1 MLDGFTMLYK
11 SRHILFL
18 NISQTPGIP
27 PVPPGAFKPSPGVP
41 VPWPAS
47 RAGLRFRR
55 GGQAEP
61 RADPRR
67 GFGLGGLEGLADAG
81 EGGIDNQNTKR
92 QREGWHPYIITY
104 VYIYIFIL
112 FFIWNHMKSIYLYR
126 YIYIICHIVY
136 IYIYILYTSI
146 ECSLM

>member
-1 MLDGFTMLYK
+1 MALQCFTNQDTSYFSDPTGEPDGPGGLYWP
-11 SRHILFL
+11 L
-18 NISQTPGIP
+18 
-27 PVPPGAFKPSPGVP
+27 PSPGVR

-81 EGGIDNQNTKR
+81 EGGIDIYQN
-92 QREGWHPYIITY
+92 I
-104 VYIYIFIL
+104 
-112 FFIWNHMKSIYLYR
+112 
-126 YIYIICHIVY
+126 
-136 IYIYILYTSI
+136 
-146 ECSLM
+146 